1 MNKFN
6 LYFFA
11 LLLTSIFSY
20 AQKKPIA
27 NEIPNIIVIYT
38 DDHGYAELGIQEQ
51 KRDVNTP
58 NIDQLAR
65 DGVRMNMQ

>member
-38 DDHGYAELGIQEQ
+38 DNHGYAELEIQEQ